1 MAGQDKRIRDL
12 PPLPGADVTS
22 NDVMPIVDISAFE
35 TKKITFNDLKQEI
48 IKDTQE
54 KLPEGADG
62 KVLSWASG
70 QPVWIDFTPSGP
82 ILNIGDPNTDGSWRF
97 TVTPTGL
104 VIQVRLLGVWEK
116 RGQWSKD

>member
-1 MAGQDKRIRDL
+1 RIRDL
-12 PPLPGADVTS
+12 PPLTGADVTS

-70 QPVWIDFTPSGP
+70 QPVWIDFTSSGP
-82 ILNIGDPNTDGSWRF
+82 ILNIGDPNIEGSWRF

-104 VIQVRLLGVWEK
+104 VIQVRLLAVWEK